1 MRPDLGDVASTML
14 LANGRP
20 LPFVGKAAIKVQLG
34 RTEVIHEMW
43 IADIGLDGILGM
55 DFMRGLEC
63 ED

>member
-1 MRPDLGDVASTML
+1 ML